1 MSGVGDG
8 VGVDVC
14 MDFVEGNGVGVADG
28 GGVDDL
34 GREVGIGEDN
44 LVCVGREVQAV
55 RHRLGTWA
63 IWDWTGCSR
72 ISRRGR
78 TNM

>member
-34 GREVGIGEDN
+34 GREVGVGDY
-44 LVCVGREVQAV
+44 LVRVERRVQAV
-55 RHRLGTWA
+55 RH
-63 IWDWTGCSR
+63 
-72 ISRRGR
+72 
-78 TNM
+78 